1 MKDWELEDEVF
12 EATIER
18 AIPLLD
24 RKKAFYTKV
33 AGVSHSN
40 DDGSSR
46 AGIIT
51 KCEVFECLNLV
62 WETENKFDPNAVA
75 VRRVG
80 TGEQLGYL
88 EARLA
93 SEVVHALKTWG
104 PCWTALFRQPTYHP
118 ETGTVVGAILY
129 MVRFSEAYIERKAAK
144 LSAKQPDS
152 EI

>member
-1 MKDWELEDEVF
+1 MGEWELEDGIFEV
-12 EATIER
+12 TINR

-24 RKKAFYTKV
+24 REKDFYTKV

-40 DDGSSR
+40 EDGSSR
-46 AGIIT
+46 AHIIA
-51 KCEVFECLNLV
+51 KCKVFECLNLV

-93 SEVVHALKTWG
+93 AEVVHALKTRG
-104 PCWTALFRQPTYHP
+104 PCWTALFRQPTHHP
-118 ETGTVVGAILY
+118 ETGQVVGAVLY
-129 MVRFSEAYIERKAAK
+129 MVCFSDSYLKRKATE
-144 LSAKQPDS
+144 LSAKQSDS